1 MEERKPK
8 KKKKRKVRRRKSRV
22 EGKNDNDG
30 EVEVGS
36 GGKNAAQG
44 FWDPKPENGE
54 KIEWTAQVR
63 ISLEQGR
70 WWW

>member
-1 MEERKPK
+1 M
-8 KKKKRKVRRRKSRV
+8 

-54 KIEWTAQVR
+54 KVEWTAQVR